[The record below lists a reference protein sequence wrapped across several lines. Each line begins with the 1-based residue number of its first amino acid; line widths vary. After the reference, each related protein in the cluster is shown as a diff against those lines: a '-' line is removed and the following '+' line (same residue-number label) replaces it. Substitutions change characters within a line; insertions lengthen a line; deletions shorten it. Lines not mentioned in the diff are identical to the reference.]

1 MVGLYFGK
9 PLMPDELASFENPF
23 LTVMSC
29 VCLCVGEY
37 MLPASSPV
45 GLHKLVQ
52 SLCGL
57 QGERSQLRGEL
68 RSLHSQLEQ
77 RERDRHTK
85 VQAFQQQVIDST
97 FNPQHVFMQS
107 VMLSHSGYLIAYLHL
122 FLFLPHQ

>member
-1 MVGLYFGK
+1 
-9 PLMPDELASFENPF
+9 
-23 LTVMSC
+23 
-29 VCLCVGEY
+29 

-85 VQAFQQQVIDST
+85 VQAFQQQVMSITHPVILYIHTIIQPTTFIHAISDAFTFRVFNST
-97 FNPQHVFMQS
+97 SPLIP
-107 VMLSHSGYLIAYLHL
+107 LSTSPMILKASLFYLYPESNI
-122 FLFLPHQ
+122 